1 MRLDNKKKA
10 LQYLK
15 DRIMLLSRGI
25 TLPDT
30 SAPVRHLQSS
40 QGGPGPMGTVC
51 YVGDMPGKHNSQISL
66 TIFPKDH
73 YMAQYALPTEW
84 YKSEDNKQNEQ
95 ENKKKILQTG
105 GNIFLEKVSSKWQG
119 TFSNGRKVSSISKT
133 RFHPYRTFSLA
144 LYRTCRHFEANEQ
157 CKFCT
162 ISSLM
167 NKLNFPIRS
176 SNQENLEYLKIAMDN
191 NPIRSVTMS
200 GGTFESP
207 ERTAREMLS
216 LAKLIRKETEFSV
229 HIQTEPFF
237 DKDLMKELSEYVG
250 TIGIFLESFDEK
262 IRKQIC
268 PGKAR
273 YNSPENYLKCWEMA
287 VDHFGRGNVWNT
299 NIIGFNEDYD
309 VILKGIE
316 KAAKIGVISSI
327 LLFRVGSKALSGIT
341 PSYIG
346 KEDDVLKL
354 HQELGKILVKYS
366 VDNTSPKKAGCLGC
380 FGCSATKEVVKWA
393 RAALGK
399 EKYEDN
405 KALFL
410 SMPEVSY
417 QNFT

>member
-1 MRLDNKKKA
+1 MALYSEKKA
-10 LQYLK
+10 LKNLK

-25 TLPDT
+25 TLPDI
-30 SAPVRHLQSS
+30 SIPVRHLQSS

-51 YVGDMPGKHNSQISL
+51 YIGDAPGRRNSQISL

-84 YKSEDNKQNEQ
+84 WGEGEENKENEQ
-95 ENKKKILQTG
+95 ENKKKVLLTG
-105 GNIFLEKVSSKWQG
+105 DNIFIEKVPSKWQG

-144 LYRTCRHFEANEQ
+144 LYRTCRHFERNEQ

-162 ISSLM
+162 ISSLS

-176 SNQENLEYLKIAMDN
+176 TNQENLEYLKIAMAN

-200 GGTFESP
+200 GGTFDSP
-207 ERTAREMLS
+207 EKTAREMLS
-216 LAKLIRKETEFSV
+216 LAKLIRKETKFLV

-262 IRKQIC
+262 VRRQIC
-268 PGKAR
+268 PGKTR
-273 YNSPENYLKCWEMA
+273 FNSPENYLKCWEMA
-287 VDHFGRGNVWNT
+287 VSCFGRGNVWNT
-299 NIIGFNEDYD
+299 NIIGFDDDYD
-309 VILKGIE
+309 VIVKGIE
-316 KAAKIGVISSI
+316 KAAKVGVITSI
-327 LLFRVGSKALSGIT
+327 LLLRVGSKELSGVT

-346 KEDDVLKL
+346 KEDEVLKL

-380 FGCSATKEVVKWA
+380 YGCSATKEVVKWA
-393 RAALGK
+393 RSALGK
-399 EKYEDN
+399 GRYENDYPPFF
-405 KALFL
+405 A
-410 SMPEVSY
+410 SA
-417 QNFT
+417 